1 MDRHALLEKSHISN
15 HSNRSVILKKN
26 SYRHHAGF
34 ADPFLD
40 ESTNVH
46 QLNAS
51 ALLAG
56 FSLPSHTRTNENI
69 HAFSHRG
76 PKDAVTFPGNPA
88 ECLSHTHSDSR
99 REVRFKPLN
108 VNLCEE
114 EIPEEEIT
122 PAVLLNIHRR
132 DSRSPN
138 VDPETADCVSQYFED
153 EDVVDGPFGPSHTR
167 TSEVIR
173 TRQNAANSSCAAV
186 STSCSKEATTRKQS
200 AASITS
206 AASIKS
212 VRC

>member
-1 MDRHALLEKSHISN
+1 MDRHALLEKSHMPN
-15 HSNRSVILKKN
+15 YSNRSVILKKIF
-26 SYRHHAGF
+26 YRPQTGF

-56 FSLPSHTRTNENI
+56 FSLPSHSRTNENI
-69 HAFSHRG
+69 NAFSHRG

-88 ECLSHTHSDSR
+88 QCLSHTHCDSR

-108 VNLCEE
+108 VNLGEYL
-114 EIPEEEIT
+114 PEEEIT

-138 VDPETADCVSQYFED
+138 VDPETADCVSQCFED
-153 EDVVDGPFGPSHTR
+153 EDVVDGPLGPSHAH
-167 TSEVIR
+167 TSEVVR

-186 STSCSKEATTRKQS
+186 NTSCSKEATIRKQS